1 MTTEAVTADQRW
13 EYGLKVADSRKKAKD
28 QLESHF
34 SEPIVVDGD
43 LQFSGKTQKMGR
55 KMNRQAISW
64 IQGQCIIK
72 GLSL

>member
-13 EYGLKVADSRKKAKD
+13 ECGLTVADSRKTAKD
-28 QLESHF
+28 QLETRF